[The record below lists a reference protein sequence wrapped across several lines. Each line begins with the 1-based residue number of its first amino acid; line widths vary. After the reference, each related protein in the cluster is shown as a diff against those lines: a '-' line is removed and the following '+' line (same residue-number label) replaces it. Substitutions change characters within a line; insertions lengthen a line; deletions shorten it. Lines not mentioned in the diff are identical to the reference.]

1 MIKKYTTWKIASPA
15 PKEFKNKIKDY
26 SNVIIDLLYSRLGN
40 NPKDIKDF
48 FQPDYEKGIY
58 DPFILKDME
67 KAVDRI
73 LEARKRKEK
82 VIIFGDYDVDG
93 ITSSAVMTDV
103 LTRLKIENSIYIPD
117 RGKEGYGMNE
127 KAVKYLARKK
137 TNLIVTVDCGVRD
150 IKEIELAK
158 ELGMEVVVTDHHLPG
173 KKIPKAVAVV
183 NPHRKD
189 DGYPWKDLAGVGVAF
204 KLACA
209 LIQKSPKGVFK
220 EGYEKWLLD
229 LVALGTV
236 ADMVPLKKENR
247 VLVKYGLIVL
257 GKTKRL
263 GIKALFKKSRLP
275 LSAKEIP
282 NTGQISFQIAPRL
295 NSAGRMDHANTAFC
309 LITSQD
315 EQETE
320 LIADSLELKNG
331 RRQRVTEK
339 IVKEI
344 EKKIDL
350 KQKVVFLG
358 GEDWPIGI
366 LGLVAGR
373 VCDRF
378 CRPTFIFNK
387 DKDGCRGSIRSI
399 PKFKVVKVLEECKKF
414 FSEYGGH
421 DMAGGFVFPLKNL
434 KSLKKKVEQIAQDL
448 LQEKDLSSETLID
461 RRLDF
466 SEIDWKL
473 IEDLSLM
480 EPFGMGNS
488 APLFLAEKVVLDR
501 CQIVGNGSKHLKM
514 RLRQDNFFFEAI
526 AFGKGE
532 QFCHLVDCQN
542 PLLDI
547 VFELSNDEW
556 NGNKR
561 IQLLIREMR
570 QSPK

>member
-1 MIKKYTTWKIASPA
+1 MTKKHTTWRIVPPA
-15 PKEFKNKIKDY
+15 PQDFKNKIKDY
-26 SNVIIDLLYSRLGN
+26 SEVILDLLYSRLGDE
-40 NPKDIKDF
+40 PKELEEF
-48 FQPDYEKGIY
+48 FDPNYDRGVY

-67 KAVDRI
+67 KAVARI
-73 LEARKRKEK
+73 LEARKKKEK

-93 ITSSAVMTDV
+93 ITSSAVLTDIF
-103 LTRLKIENSIYIPD
+103 TKLKIENSIYIPD

-127 KAVKYLARKK
+127 KAIRYLARKK

-158 ELGMEVVVTDHHLPG
+158 ELGMDVVVSDHHLPG
-173 KKIPKAVAVV
+173 EDLPKAIAVV

-189 DGYPWKDLAGVGVAF
+189 DAYPWKELAGVGVAF

-209 LIQKSPKGVFK
+209 LITKSPKGIFR

-247 VLVKYGLIVL
+247 VLVKYGLLVL

-275 LSAKEIP
+275 LSAKDIP

-309 LITSQD
+309 LVNSQD
-315 EQETE
+315 EKEAE

-344 EKKIDL
+344 EKKVDL
-350 KQKVVFLG
+350 TQKVVFLG

-373 VCDRF
+373 ICDRV

-387 DKDGCRGSIRSI
+387 NKDGCRGSIRSI
-399 PKFKVVKVLEECKKF
+399 PKFKVVKVLEECKEF

-434 KSLKKKVEQIAQDL
+434 KPLKKKVEAIAQKIL
-448 LQEKDLSSETLID
+448 KEKDLSSETLID
-461 RRLDF
+461 RRLKF
-466 SEIDWKL
+466 SEINWQL
-473 IEDLSLM
+473 IKDLSLM
-480 EPFGMGNS
+480 EPFGVGNP
-488 APLFLAEKVVLDR
+488 APLFLAERVTLDH

-514 RLRQDNFFFEAI
+514 RLREDNLFFEAI

-532 QFCHLVDCQN
+532 RFCHLIDRHN
-542 PLLDI
+542 PLLDV

-561 IQLLIREMR
+561 IQLLVREMR

>member
-1 MIKKYTTWKIASPA
+1 MTKKYTTWKIIPPA
-15 PKEFKNKIKDY
+15 PKEFKKKIKGY
-26 SNVIIDLLYSRLGN
+26 SEVIIDLLHSRLGD
-40 NPKDIKDF
+40 NPKEVGEF
-48 FQPDYEKGIY
+48 FEPNYEKGVY

-67 KAVDRI
+67 KAVSRI
-73 LEARKRKEK
+73 LEARKKKEK

-93 ITSSAVMTDV
+93 ITSSAVLTDV
-103 LTRLKIENSIYIPD
+103 FTKLKIENSIYIPD

-150 IKEIELAK
+150 LKEIELAK
-158 ELGMEVVVTDHHLPG
+158 KLGMEVVVSDHHLPG
-173 KKIPKAVAVV
+173 KQLPKAVAVI

-189 DGYPWKDLAGVGVAF
+189 DIYPWKDLAGVGVAF

-209 LIQKSPKGVFK
+209 LIKKSPKGIFR

-247 VLVKYGLIVL
+247 VLVKYGLVVL
-257 GKTKRL
+257 SKTKRL
-263 GIKALFKKSRLP
+263 GIKALFKKSRLS
-275 LSAKEIP
+275 LSPKDIP

-309 LITSQD
+309 LVTSQD
-315 EQETE
+315 EKETE
-320 LIADSLELKNG
+320 LIADNLELKNG

-350 KQKVVFLG
+350 NQKVVFLG

-373 VCDRF
+373 ICDRF

-387 DKDGCRGSIRSI
+387 DKNGCRGSIRSI
-399 PKFKVVKVLEECKKF
+399 PKFKVVKALEECKEF

-434 KSLKKKVEQIAQDL
+434 KPLQKKVETIAQRTL
-448 LQEKDLSSETLID
+448 KEKDLSSETLID
-461 RRLDF
+461 RRLKF
-466 SEIDWKL
+466 SEIDWQL
-473 IEDLSLM
+473 IKDLSLM
-480 EPFGMGNS
+480 EPFGVGNP
-488 APLFLAEKVVLDR
+488 APLFLAERVTLDH
-501 CQIVGNGSKHLKM
+501 CQIVGNGNKHLKM
-514 RLRQDNFFFEAI
+514 RLREDNFFFEAI

-532 QFCHLVDCQN
+532 RFCHLIDRQN
-542 PLLDI
+542 PLLDV
-547 VFELSNDEW
+547 VFELANDEW

-561 IQLLIREMR
+561 IQLLVREMR